1 MAFKMNR
8 PVIKGA
14 ASHKVSIAK
23 AKEKSIVSQ
32 ARTQA
37 DPSLSFAAEQLGRSR
52 IGKSVDYTI
61 DPGKVEIQ
69 STYEKELKDPKE
81 RRRRRKKTEDELAI
95 EQSHLENK
103 YQTEGVYDPTR
114 DAEGKK
120 LKKEK
125 GDSKIS
131 KAIQAI
137 KDKIEAKRAK
147 NKAKYDAEQAEK
159 QRIKEE
165 NARLNAEK
173 QAAKDKVKA
182 DKLAEQARIK
192 AEKAQAKAD
201 AKYIGEGEIED
212 PNVQYK
218 DSKDYKTREEERINQ
233 ERLDAKYI
241 GEGDI
246 EDPNVQYKDTEAYK
260 ADERARIEEERRLS
274 SADDQATFN
283 RELNLSQEQ
292 DLQSDLMQSIEGKD
306 TEDVK
311 VRKEGDVISLE
322 DIQEMNR
329 KAKMSGEIESRS
341 YTAEE
346 AKRLVFD
353 PNTNEMRLPEEITA
367 DKTVY
372 STDEGAPN
380 DVALAP
386 RTGRQRRLD
395 KKYENSGPS
404 VRANMIKDGYTPP
417 PNSPAQKRDDRIFA
431 NALPNGV
438 LRKNMMKSGYIPRD
452 QR

>member
-23 AKEKSIVSQ
+23 ATEKSIVSK

-69 STYEKELKDPKE
+69 STYEKELKNPKE
-81 RRRRRKKTEDELAI
+81 RRRRKKKEVVEETPVVEEV
-95 EQSHLENK
+95 K
-103 YQTEGVYDPTR
+103 V
-114 DAEGKK
+114 KK
-120 LKKEK
+120 EKVKKEPKVKKEK

-182 DKLAEQARIK
+182 DKLAEQTRIK

-201 AKYIGEGEIED
+201 ADYVGEGE
-212 PNVQYK
+212 V
-218 DSKDYKTREEERINQ
+218 
-233 ERLDAKYI
+233 
-241 GEGDI
+241 